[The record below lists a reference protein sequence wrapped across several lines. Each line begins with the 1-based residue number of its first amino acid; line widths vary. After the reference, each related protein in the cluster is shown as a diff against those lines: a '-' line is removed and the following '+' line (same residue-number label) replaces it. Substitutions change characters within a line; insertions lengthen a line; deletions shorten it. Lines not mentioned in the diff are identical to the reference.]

1 MTAPAFAEPA
11 AVGRAWDVSGGLRA
25 VLMVVPPLLLAI
37 LEVFHPQPDQTAEGV
52 MDVATWFLGFHLI
65 QLVLIGLVALSVLLL
80 ADEFGRAM
88 SWAVRLGV
96 GIFLVFYSAYDAV
109 AGVGTGLAMR
119 AARDLPAVQQDGVF
133 DVVEDWPGFDP
144 VVFPLAVVG
153 TFGWVLA
160 VGAIALAARRA
171 GASAVQ
177 WTFIAL
183 AGLFLL
189 GGHPFPFGTLAF
201 GSLFVAALLVVTGV
215 PRRASGAGQA
225 AGLSRP

>member
-1 MTAPAFAEPA
+1 MTARAFAEPA
-11 AVGRAWDVSGGLRA
+11 AVGRAWDVSGALRV

-37 LEVFHPQPDQTAEGV
+37 LEVFHPRPDETAEGV

-65 QLVLIGLVALSVLLL
+65 QLVLVGPVALSVLLL

-88 SWAVRLGV
+88 SWTVRLGV
-96 GIFLVFYSAYDAV
+96 GTFLVFYSAYDAV
-109 AGVGTGLAMR
+109 AGIGTGLAMR
-119 AARDLPAVQQDGVF
+119 SARDLQAVQQDGVF

-153 TFGWVLA
+153 TLGWVVA
-160 VGAIALAARRA
+160 IGAISLGARRR
-171 GASAVQ
+171 GAPAAQ
-177 WTFIAL
+177 WVFIAL

-201 GSLFVAALLVVTGV
+201 GSLFVAALLVVVGV
-215 PRRASGAGQA
+215 PRRARAGA
-225 AGLSRP
+225 